1 MTIYNE
7 AAYNI
12 TGRNFLMSRHGFTL
26 IEMIV
31 VMAIIGIVAGI
42 AAPMFNSYMI
52 DARLREGVRNL
63 KSDMELAKIRA
74 VRENAHVAVTFD
86 TATDSYTIFIDNGA
100 GGGTADDW
108 VKNGGE
114 VEIKT
119 VNLPDDV
126 DMYDVNFSST
136 VRIVFGGTGLPI
148 NKFGHCYMKNANDK
162 YMGTKVT
169 ILGLISLVESKDG
182 GATWTD
188 ME

>member
-1 MTIYNE
+1 
-7 AAYNI
+7 
-12 TGRNFLMSRHGFTL
+12 MSRHGFTL

-74 VRENAHVAVTFD
+74 VRENAHVAVIFD
-86 TATDSYTIFIDNGA
+86 TATDSYTIFIDNGS

-126 DMYDVNFSST
+126 DMYNVSFIGVDR
-136 VRIVFGGTGLPI
+136 VRFRGVGLP
-148 NKFGHCYMKNANDK
+148 NAAGHCYMKNSNDK
-162 YMGTKVT
+162 YMGIKGTL
-169 ILGLISLVESKDG
+169 LGLITLVESTDG
-182 GATWTD
+182 GATWPD